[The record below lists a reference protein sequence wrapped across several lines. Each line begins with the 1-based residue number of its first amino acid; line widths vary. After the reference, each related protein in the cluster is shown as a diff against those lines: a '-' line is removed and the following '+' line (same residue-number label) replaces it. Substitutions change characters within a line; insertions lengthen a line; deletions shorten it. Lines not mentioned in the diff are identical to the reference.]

1 MVENLE
7 NLLNHQKFSKFYE
20 HDCLQNLI
28 FLFMSLLT
36 ALIVKNNHILSEI
49 YFIFL
54 LIYIYIKK
62 NFVYKD

>member
-7 NLLNHQKFSKFYE
+7 TLLNHQKFSKFYE

-28 FLFMSLLT
+28 LLFMSLLT
-36 ALIVKNNHILSEI
+36 ALIVKNNHILCEI

-54 LIYIYIKK
+54 LIYIYIYKK
-62 NFVYKD
+62 LRI